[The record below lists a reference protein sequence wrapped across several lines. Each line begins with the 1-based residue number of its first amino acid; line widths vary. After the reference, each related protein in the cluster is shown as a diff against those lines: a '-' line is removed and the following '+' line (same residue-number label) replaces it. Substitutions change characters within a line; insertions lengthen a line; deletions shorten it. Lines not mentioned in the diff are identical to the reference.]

1 MVMWRA
7 FREPGANAKF
17 KEETRSVKAI
27 DCLDWCEVEI
37 NIHQFFAG
45 YLAGRMHNSKW
56 PEMLKLKD
64 WPSSTLFEERLPR
77 HCAEFIAALPYSDYT
92 YPKHSKAGILNL
104 ATRLPEQSLKPDM
117 GPKTYIAYGFPEE
130 LGRGDSVTKL
140 HCDMSDAVNVL
151 THTTRVKIASWQHN
165 TIKDL
170 KSKPEDEDLIKG
182 RVGGKLL
189 KKTRKVLFKGGDSS
203 ECTKSGRIVE
213 NEHVMSTL
221 PDGKG
226 NKLGRTQSCRTSP
239 VSDSVDPGIIGSDE
253 TEYFSEPA
261 TTELNKIKVASV
273 DHHRNDVIQS
283 TSPLAN
289 GVEAEQEL
297 VPCSS
302 DTMIG
307 RLDGKDAS
315 RDMGASESYP
325 QEAKD
330 SFKSND
336 KLGVVHGGAVWDI
349 FRIQDTPKLIKYLKK
364 QKNEFRHLNNHP
376 VDSVVHPIH
385 DQTLYVNERHKKQL
399 KEEFDVEPWTFE
411 QHLGEAVFIPA
422 GCPHQVRNRQSC
434 IKVALD
440 FVSPENLEECLRL
453 AEEFRLLPKNHRAK
467 EDKLEVKKMTL
478 YAVSSA
484 LREAKILMQGLG

>member
-1 MVMWRA
+1 M
-7 FREPGANAKF
+7 
-17 KEETRSVKAI
+17 
-27 DCLDWCEVEI
+27 
-37 NIHQFFAG
+37 
-45 YLAGRMHNSKW
+45 
-56 PEMLKLKD
+56 
-64 WPSSTLFEERLPR
+64 
-77 HCAEFIAALPYSDYT
+77 
-92 YPKHSKAGILNL
+92 
-104 ATRLPEQSLKPDM
+104 
-117 GPKTYIAYGFPEE
+117 
-130 LGRGDSVTKL
+130 
-140 HCDMSDAVNVL
+140 
-151 THTTRVKIASWQHN
+151 KIASWQHN

-189 KKTRKVLFKGGDSS
+189 KQTRKVLFKGGDSS

-226 NKLGRTQSCRTSP
+226 NKLDRTQSCRTSP
-239 VSDSVDPGIIGSDE
+239 VSDSVDPGIIGSDK

-336 KLGVVHGGAVWDI
+336 KLDVVHGGAVWDI
-349 FRIQDTPKLIKYLKK
+349 FRIQDTPKLIKYLEK

-376 VDSVVHPIH
+376 VDSVSSVIYFVKYTVC
-385 DQTLYVNERHKKQL
+385 TLYKRVQ
-399 KEEFDVEPWTFE
+399 
-411 QHLGEAVFIPA
+411 
-422 GCPHQVRNRQSC
+422 
-434 IKVALD
+434 
-440 FVSPENLEECLRL
+440 
-453 AEEFRLLPKNHRAK
+453 
-467 EDKLEVKKMTL
+467 
-478 YAVSSA
+478 
-484 LREAKILMQGLG
+484 